1 MTAELNDPLSALLH
15 EQEVMERYGR
25 LFADRELRQA
35 RKNREIAWYD
45 LRKGPFYTRDQ
56 LMDYLKLYIVP
67 ANKPDQGGDD

>member
-1 MTAELNDPLSALLH
+1 MTTLDDLLN
-15 EQEVMERYGR
+15 ENEVMDRYGH

-35 RKNREIAWYD
+35 RKNQKIEWYD

-67 ANKPDQGGDD
+67 ASPPD